1 MRLKKKLEIKL
12 FTSAEKLI
20 ALRNLKP
27 KRKEGFLKVIS
38 IFSFVGIMLGV
49 AILIIVMSVMNGF
62 RTELTNKIL
71 GFNPHVIIK
80 PYNNS
85 KIDSNFKDQLNK
97 NFPKIKVLESYS
109 GEGVVINNDYA
120 KGIMIKGLDPK
131 NEKNSIFLKKIL
143 VEGMVSKIKKGKI
156 IVGKELAIELNLAL
170 GDKIN
175 LLSSAYISTPFG
187 SLPKQESFSV
197 EGIFSS
203 GFYEFD
209 KNVVFL
215 NLDESLFFFGKT
227 KEDINLEVYLQNP
240 LKANDV
246 KDKIGII
253 NNNFYIYS
261 WIDLNKSFFSAL
273 KVERNVMFVIL
284 TLIIIVAA
292 FNIISGLTILIK
304 NKTKEIA
311 ILKTLGLS
319 NKSIIKSLFLTG
331 FAIGLVASIFGI
343 IIGVL
348 FSENIESIR
357 VFLSYIFN
365 VEIFPSDVYFL
376 DEMPSEINPFSV
388 MIIFI
393 FSLTTTSLAS
403 LIPAIATSKMDTIKA
418 LKYE

>member
-1 MRLKKKLEIKL
+1 M
-12 FTSAEKLI
+12 FTSVEKLI

-62 RTELTNKIL
+62 RSELTNKIL

-80 PYNNS
+80 PYNDD
-85 KIDSNFKDQLNK
+85 KIDSKFIKKLNK
-97 NFPKIKVLESYS
+97 NFPNIKVLDSYS
-109 GEGVVINNDYA
+109 GEGVLINNDYA
-120 KGIMIKGLDPK
+120 KGLIIKGLDSRNK
-131 NEKNSIFLKKIL
+131 KNSIFLKKIL
-143 VEGMVSKIKKGKI
+143 IEGENNIIKKGGI
-156 IVGKELAIELNLAL
+156 VVGKELAIELNLAL
-170 GDKIN
+170 GEKIN
-175 LLSSAYISTPFG
+175 LLSSVYIGTPFG
-187 SLPKQESFSV
+187 GLPKQEIYSV

-215 NLDESLFFFGKT
+215 NLDDTLHFFGKT
-227 KEDINLEVYLQNP
+227 KRDINLEIYLSNP

-246 KDKIGII
+246 KDKIEIM
-253 NNNFYIYS
+253 NNNFYVYS

-273 KVERNVMFVIL
+273 KVERNVMFIIL

-319 NKSIIKSLFLTG
+319 NNSIIKSFFLTG
-331 FAIGLVASIFGI
+331 FTIGFVASIFGI
-343 IIGVL
+343 IIGIL
-348 FSENIESIR
+348 FSDNIESIR
-357 VFLSYIFN
+357 VFFSYILN

-376 DEMPSEINPFSV
+376 DELPSEINSFSII
-388 MIIFI
+388 IIFI
-393 FSLTTTSLAS
+393 FSLVTTSLAS
-403 LIPAIATSKMDTIKA
+403 LIPAIAISKMNTIKA

>member
-1 MRLKKKLEIKL
+1 M
-12 FTSAEKLI
+12 FTPAEKLI

-80 PYNNS
+80 PYNDS
-85 KIDSNFKDQLNK
+85 KIDSKFRDQLNK
-97 NFPKIKVLESYS
+97 NFSNIKILESYS

-120 KGIMIKGLDPK
+120 KGIMIKGLDSK

-143 VEGMVSKIKKGKI
+143 IEGEKSKIERGDI
-156 IVGKELAIELNLAL
+156 IVGKELAIELNLAV

-175 LLSSAYISTPFG
+175 LLSSVYISTPFG
-187 SLPKQESFSV
+187 GVPKQETYSV
-197 EGIFSS
+197 VGIFSS

-215 NLDESLFFFGKT
+215 NLNEALFFFN
-227 KEDINLEVYLQNP
+227 KEKSDINLEVYLPNP
-240 LKANDV
+240 LMANDF
-246 KDKIGII
+246 KDRIGII
-253 NNNFYIYS
+253 NNNFYVYS

-273 KVERNVMFVIL
+273 KVERNVMFIIL

-319 NKSIIKSLFLTG
+319 NNSIIKSFFLTG
-331 FAIGLVASIFGI
+331 FTIGLIASVFGI

-357 VFLSYIFN
+357 VILSYIFN

-376 DEMPSEINPFSV
+376 DEMPSEVNPFSII
-388 MIIFI
+388 IIFI
-393 FSLTTTSLAS
+393 FSLVTTSLAS
-403 LIPAIATSKMDTIKA
+403 LIPAIAISKMNTIKA

>member
-1 MRLKKKLEIKL
+1 M
-12 FTSAEKLI
+12 FTSAEKII

-38 IFSFVGIMLGV
+38 IFSFIGRMLGV

-71 GFNPHVIIK
+71 GFNPHIIIK
-80 PYNNS
+80 PYNDKNINS
-85 KIDSNFKDQLNK
+85 KFRDQLAK
-97 NFPKIKVLESYS
+97 NFPAIQILDSYS
-109 GEGVVINNDYA
+109 GEGVTINNDYA
-120 KGIMIKGLDPK
+120 KGIMIKGLDQK

-143 VEGMVSKIKKGKI
+143 IEGENNKIKNGEI
-156 IVGKELAIELNLAL
+156 IIGRELAIELNLAV

-187 SLPKQESFSV
+187 GLPKQETYSV
-197 EGIFSS
+197 GGIFSS

-215 NLDESLFFFGKT
+215 NLNEALYFFNKT
-227 KEDINLEVYLQNP
+227 KRDINLEVYLSDP
-240 LKANDV
+240 LKADDI
-246 KDKIGII
+246 KDEIGIM
-253 NNNFYIYS
+253 NNDFYIYS

-273 KVERNVMFVIL
+273 KVERNVMFIIL

-319 NKSIIKSLFLTG
+319 NSSIIKSFFLTG
-331 FAIGLVASIFGI
+331 FTIGLLATIFGI
-343 IIGVL
+343 IFGIL

-357 VFLSYIFN
+357 VFLSYILN

-376 DEMPSEINPFSV
+376 EEMPSEINFFSII
-388 MIIFI
+388 IIFI
-393 FSLTTTSLAS
+393 FSLITTSLAS
-403 LIPAIATSKMDTIKA
+403 LVPAIAISRMDTIKA

>member
-1 MRLKKKLEIKL
+1 M
-12 FTSAEKLI
+12 FTSVEKLI

-49 AILIIVMSVMNGF
+49 AVLIIVMSVMNGF

-71 GFNPHVIIK
+71 GFNPHVTIK
-80 PYNNS
+80 PYNNE
-85 KIDSNFKDQLNK
+85 KIDLKYKDQLNK
-97 NFPKIKVLESYS
+97 NFPNIQVLDSYN
-109 GEGVVINNDYA
+109 GEAVVINNDYA
-120 KGIMIKGLDPK
+120 KGIMIKGLDSK
-131 NEKNSIFLKKIL
+131 DKKNSVFLKKIL
-143 VEGMVSKIKKGKI
+143 VEGEINKIKKGQI
-156 IVGKELAIELNLAL
+156 IVGKELAIELNLAV

-175 LLSSAYISTPFG
+175 LLSSVYISTPFG
-187 SLPKQESFSV
+187 GLPKQESYTI

-215 NLDESLFFFGKT
+215 NLDETLYFFDKT
-227 KEDINLEVYLQNP
+227 KRDINLEVYLPNP

-246 KDKIGII
+246 KDEIGIM
-253 NNNFYIYS
+253 NNNFYVYS

-319 NKSIIKSLFLTG
+319 SRSILKSFFLTG
-331 FAIGLVASIFGI
+331 FIIGLIATIFGI
-343 IIGVL
+343 ILGIL

-357 VFLSYIFN
+357 VSLSYLLN
-365 VEIFPSDVYFL
+365 VEIFPADVYFL
-376 DEMPSEINPFSV
+376 EEMPSEISLSSI

-403 LIPAIATSKMDTIKA
+403 LIPAIAISKMDTIKA

>member
-1 MRLKKKLEIKL
+1 L
-12 FTSAEKLI
+12 FTSAEKII

-38 IFSFVGIMLGV
+38 IFSFIGIMLGV

-71 GFNPHVIIK
+71 GFNPHIIIK
-80 PYNNS
+80 PYNDKNINS
-85 KIDSNFKDQLNK
+85 KFRDQLAK
-97 NFPKIKVLESYS
+97 NFPAIQILDSYS
-109 GEGVVINNDYA
+109 GEGVTINNDYA
-120 KGIMIKGLDPK
+120 KGIMIKGLDQK

-143 VEGMVSKIKKGKI
+143 IEGENNKIKNGEI
-156 IVGKELAIELNLAL
+156 IIGRELAIELNLAV

-187 SLPKQESFSV
+187 GLPKQETYSV
-197 EGIFSS
+197 GGIFSS

-215 NLDESLFFFGKT
+215 NLNEALYFFNKT
-227 KEDINLEVYLQNP
+227 KRDINLEVYLSDP
-240 LKANDV
+240 LKADDI
-246 KDKIGII
+246 KDEIGIM
-253 NNNFYIYS
+253 NNDFYIYS

-273 KVERNVMFVIL
+273 KVERNVMFIIL

-292 FNIISGLTILIK
+292 FNIILIK

-319 NKSIIKSLFLTG
+319 NSSIIKSFFLTG
-331 FAIGLVASIFGI
+331 FTIGLLATIFGI
-343 IIGVL
+343 IFGIL

-357 VFLSYIFN
+357 VFLSYILN

-376 DEMPSEINPFSV
+376 EEMPSEINFFSII
-388 MIIFI
+388 IIFI
-393 FSLTTTSLAS
+393 FSLITTSLAS
-403 LIPAIATSKMDTIKA
+403 LVPAIAISRMDTIKA

>member
-1 MRLKKKLEIKL
+1 MFNSVER
-12 FTSAEKLI
+12 LI
-20 ALRNLKP
+20 AIRNLKP

-71 GFNPHVIIK
+71 GFNPHITIK
-80 PYNNS
+80 PYNNE
-85 KIDSNFKDQLNK
+85 KIDLKYKNQLKK
-97 NFPKIKVLESYS
+97 NFPNIQVLESYS

-131 NEKNSIFLKKIL
+131 NKKNSIFLKKIL
-143 VEGMVSKIKKGKI
+143 VEGDKDKIKKKEIMIGN
-156 IVGKELAIELNLAL
+156 ELAMELNLAI

-175 LLSSAYISTPFG
+175 LLSSVYISTPFG
-187 SLPKQESFSV
+187 GLPKQETYSIQGV
-197 EGIFSS
+197 FSS

-209 KNVVFL
+209 KNIVFL
-215 NLDESLFFFGKT
+215 NLDEALLFFDKA
-227 KEDINLEVYLQNP
+227 KSDINLEIYLSNP
-240 LKANDV
+240 IKANDI
-246 KDKIGII
+246 KDKIGIM
-253 NNNFYIYS
+253 NNNFYVYS

-273 KVERNVMFVIL
+273 KVERNVMFIIL

-319 NKSIIKSLFLTG
+319 NNSIIKSFFLTG
-331 FAIGLVASIFGI
+331 FTIGLIASVFGI

-348 FSENIESIR
+348 FSENIESVR
-357 VFLSYIFN
+357 TFLSYIMN
-365 VEIFPSDVYFL
+365 VEVFPSDVYFL
-376 DEMPSEINPFSV
+376 DEMPSEIDPFSI

-393 FSLTTTSLAS
+393 FSLLTTSLAS
-403 LIPAIATSKMDTIKA
+403 LIPAIAISKMDTVKA

>member
-1 MRLKKKLEIKL
+1 L
-12 FTSAEKLI
+12 FTSAERLI

-71 GFNPHVIIK
+71 GFNPHITIK
-80 PYNNS
+80 PYNDV
-85 KIDSNFKDQLNK
+85 KIDLNFKDQLLK
-97 NFPKIKVLESYS
+97 KFPEIQVLDSFS

-120 KGIMIKGLDPK
+120 KGIMIKALDPENKK
-131 NEKNSIFLKKIL
+131 NSLFLKNILIEGEKNKIN
-143 VEGMVSKIKKGKI
+143 KGE
-156 IVGKELAIELNLAL
+156 IVIGKEIAIELNLAV
-170 GDKIN
+170 GDTIN

-187 SLPKQESFSV
+187 GVPKQETYSIQ
-197 EGIFSS
+197 GIFSS

-209 KNVVFL
+209 KSVVFL
-215 NLDESLFFFGKT
+215 NLNETLYFFNKT
-227 KEDINLEVYLQNP
+227 KYYINLEVYLPNP
-240 LKANDV
+240 LKANDI
-246 KDKIGII
+246 KNEIGEMA
-253 NNNFYIYS
+253 NNLYVYS
-261 WIDLNKSFFSAL
+261 WIDLNRSFFSAL
-273 KVERNVMFVIL
+273 KVERNVMFIIL

-319 NKSIIKSLFLTG
+319 NKSIVKSFFLTG
-331 FAIGLVASIFGI
+331 FTIGLIASISGI
-343 IIGVL
+343 AIGVL
-348 FSENIESIR
+348 VAENIETIR
-357 VFLSYIFN
+357 AFLSDILN
-365 VEIFPSDVYFL
+365 IEMFPSDVYFL
-376 DEMPSEINPFSV
+376 DELPSEINIFSI

-393 FSLTTTSLAS
+393 FSLITTSLAS
-403 LIPAIATSKMDTIKA
+403 LIPAIAISKMNTIKA

>member
-1 MRLKKKLEIKL
+1 M

-62 RTELTNKIL
+62 RTEVTNKIL
-71 GFNPHVIIK
+71 GFNTHIIIK
-80 PYNNS
+80 PYNDAR
-85 KIDSNFKDQLNK
+85 IDSKFKNQLNK
-97 NFPKIKVLESYS
+97 NFPNIQILDSFS

-120 KGIMIKGLDPK
+120 KGIMIKGLDPR

-143 VEGMVSKIKKGKI
+143 IEGEQNKIKKGQI
-156 IVGKELAIELNLAL
+156 IVGKELAIELNLAV

-175 LLSSAYISTPFG
+175 ILSSVYISTPFG
-187 SLPKQESFSV
+187 GLPKQEIYSV
-197 EGIFSS
+197 AGIFSS

-215 NLDESLFFFGKT
+215 NLSEALHFFDKT
-227 KEDINLEVYLQNP
+227 DRDINLEVYLLNP
-240 LKANDV
+240 LKADEV
-246 KDKIGII
+246 KDKIGIM

-273 KVERNVMFVIL
+273 KIERNVMFIIL

-319 NKSIIKSLFLTG
+319 NNSIIKSFFLTG
-331 FAIGLVASIFGI
+331 FTIGLIATISGI
-343 IIGVL
+343 ILGVL

-357 VFLSYIFN
+357 IFMSYILN
-365 VEIFPSDVYFL
+365 VEIFPSDIYFL
-376 DEMPSEINPFSV
+376 EEMPSEISLFSIF
-388 MIIFI
+388 IIFI

-403 LIPAIATSKMDTIKA
+403 LVPAIAISKMNTIKA

>member
-1 MRLKKKLEIKL
+1 L

-85 KIDSNFKDQLNK
+85 KIDSKFKDQLNK
-97 NFPKIKVLESYS
+97 NLPNIQVLESYS

-143 VEGMVSKIKKGKI
+143 IEGNVSKIKKGKI
-156 IVGKELAIELNLAL
+156 IVGKELAIELNLAV

-187 SLPKQESFSV
+187 GLPKQESYSV

-215 NLDESLFFFGKT
+215 NLEEALFFFGKT
-227 KEDINLEVYLQNP
+227 KDDTNLEVYLQNP

-246 KDKIGII
+246 KDKIELI
-253 NNNFYIYS
+253 NNNFYVYS
-261 WIDLNKSFFSAL
+261 WIDINKSFFSAL

-319 NKSIIKSLFLTG
+319 NRSIIKSFFLTG
-331 FAIGLVASIFGI
+331 FTIGLMASIFGI

-357 VFLSYIFN
+357 IFLSYIFN

-393 FSLTTTSLAS
+393 FSLLTTSLAS
-403 LIPAIATSKMDTIKA
+403 LIPAIAISKMNTIKA

>member
-1 MRLKKKLEIKL
+1 M
-12 FTSAEKLI
+12 FTSVERLI

-80 PYNNS
+80 PYNDI
-85 KIDSNFKDQLNK
+85 KIDLKFRNELNK
-97 NFPKIKVLESYS
+97 NFPNIQVLESYS

-120 KGIMIKGLDPK
+120 KGLMIKGLDPK
-131 NEKNSIFLKKIL
+131 DEKNSIFLKKIL
-143 VEGMVSKIKKGKI
+143 IEGKSKKIKKGQI
-156 IVGKELAIELNLAL
+156 IVGKELAIELNLAV

-175 LLSSAYISTPFG
+175 LLSSVYIGTPFG
-187 SLPKQESFSV
+187 GLPKQETYSV

-215 NLDESLFFFGKT
+215 NLNETLYFFGKT
-227 KEDINLEVYLQNP
+227 KQDINLEVYLPNP
-240 LKANDV
+240 LKANDM
-246 KDKIGII
+246 KDKISLI
-253 NNNFYIYS
+253 NNNLYVYS
-261 WIDLNKSFFSAL
+261 WMDLNKSFFSAL
-273 KVERNVMFVIL
+273 KVERNVMFIIL

-319 NKSIIKSLFLTG
+319 NTSIIKSFFLTG
-331 FAIGLVASIFGI
+331 FTIGFIASVSGI

-348 FSENIESIR
+348 FSENIESVR
-357 VFLSYIFN
+357 VFLSYILN
-365 VEIFPSDVYFL
+365 IEIFPSDVYFL
-376 DEMPSEINPFSV
+376 DKLPSEINFFSI

-393 FSLTTTSLAS
+393 FSLVITSLAS
-403 LIPAIATSKMDTIKA
+403 LIPAIAISKMNTIKA

>member
-1 MRLKKKLEIKL
+1 L
-12 FTSAEKLI
+12 FTSVEILI

-71 GFNPHVIIK
+71 GFNPHIIIK
-80 PYNNS
+80 PYNEAR
-85 KIDSNFKDQLNK
+85 IDTKFKNQLNK
-97 NFPKIKVLESYS
+97 NFPDMQILNSFS

-120 KGIMIKGLDPK
+120 KGIMIKGLETK
-131 NEKNSIFLKKIL
+131 NKKNSLFLKKIL
-143 VEGMVSKIKKGKI
+143 VEGERDEIKKGEI
-156 IVGKELAIELNLAL
+156 IVGKQLAIELNLAI

-175 LLSSAYISTPFG
+175 ILSSAYISTPFG
-187 SLPKQESFSV
+187 GLPKQETYSV

-215 NLDESLFFFGKT
+215 NLNEALFFFNKT
-227 KEDINLEVYLQNP
+227 NRDINLEIYLTNP
-240 LKANDV
+240 LKADYIKN
-246 KDKIGII
+246 KIGII

-273 KVERNVMFVIL
+273 KVERNVMFIIL

-311 ILKTLGLS
+311 ILKTLGLN
-319 NKSIIKSLFLTG
+319 NKSIIKSFFLTG
-331 FAIGLVASIFGI
+331 FTIGLIASIFGI
-343 IIGVL
+343 ILGVL

-357 VFLSYIFN
+357 VFFSYIFN

-376 DEMPSEINPFSV
+376 EEMPSEISFFSII
-388 MIIFI
+388 IIFV
-393 FSLTTTSLAS
+393 FSLITTSLAS
-403 LIPAIATSKMDTIKA
+403 LVPAIAISKMNTIKA

>member
-1 MRLKKKLEIKL
+1 M
-12 FTSAEKLI
+12 FNSAERLI

-38 IFSFVGIMLGV
+38 IFSFIGIMLGV

-71 GFNPHVIIK
+71 GFNPHIIIK
-80 PYNNS
+80 PYGNE
-85 KIDSNFKDQLNK
+85 KIDSKFRTQLNK
-97 NFPKIKVLESYS
+97 NFPNIKVSDSYT

-120 KGIMIKGLDPK
+120 KGLMIKGLDLENK
-131 NEKNSIFLKKIL
+131 KNSIFLKEIL
-143 VEGMVSKIKKGKI
+143 IEGDNNKIKKGQI

-175 LLSSAYISTPFG
+175 LLSSVYISTPFG
-187 SLPKQESFSV
+187 GLPKQETYSV

-215 NLDESLFFFGKT
+215 NLDEALYFFEKT
-227 KEDINLEVYLQNP
+227 KRDLSLEVYLPNP

-246 KDKIGII
+246 KDKIEII
-253 NNNFYIYS
+253 NNNLYVYS

-273 KVERNVMFVIL
+273 KVERNVMFIIL

-319 NKSIIKSLFLTG
+319 NNSIIKSFFLTG
-331 FAIGLVASIFGI
+331 FTIGFIASVSGI

-357 VFLSYIFN
+357 VFLSYILN

-376 DEMPSEINPFSV
+376 DELPSEINSFSII
-388 MIIFI
+388 IIFI
-393 FSLTTTSLAS
+393 FSLVTTSLAS
-403 LIPAIATSKMDTIKA
+403 LIPAIAISKMNTIKA

>member
-1 MRLKKKLEIKL
+1 L
-12 FTSAEKLI
+12 FTSVERLI

-27 KRKEGFLKVIS
+27 KRKVGFLKVIS

-71 GFNPHVIIK
+71 GFNPHITIK
-80 PYNNS
+80 PYDDK
-85 KIDSNFKDQLNK
+85 KIDLKFTNQLKK
-97 NFPKIKVLESYS
+97 NFIDIEVLNSYS
-109 GEGVVINNDYA
+109 GEGVVINNNYA
-120 KGIMIKGLDPK
+120 KGIIIKGLDPN
-131 NEKNSIFLKKIL
+131 NEKNSIFLKKII
-143 VEGMVSKIKKGKI
+143 VEGEINKIKKSE
-156 IVGKELAIELNLAL
+156 IVIGKELAIELNLAI

-187 SLPKQESFSV
+187 GLPKQEIYSI

-209 KNVVFL
+209 KNVIFL
-215 NLDESLFFFGKT
+215 NLAETLNFFNKT
-227 KEDINLEVYLQNP
+227 SQDINLEVYLSNP
-240 LKANDV
+240 LKADSI
-246 KDKIGII
+246 KDEIEIM
-253 NNNFYIYS
+253 NNSFYVYS

-319 NKSIIKSLFLTG
+319 NNSIVKSFFLTG
-331 FAIGLVASIFGI
+331 FTIGLIASIFGI
-343 IIGVL
+343 FIGVI
-348 FSENIESIR
+348 FSENIETIR
-357 VFLSYIFN
+357 VFLSYLFN
-365 VEIFPSDVYFL
+365 VEIFPSDIYFL
-376 DEMPSEINPFSV
+376 DEMPSEINSFSV
-388 MIIFI
+388 MIVFI
-393 FSLTTTSLAS
+393 FSLVTTSIAS
-403 LIPAIATSKMDTIKA
+403 LIPAITISKMNTIKA

>member
-1 MRLKKKLEIKL
+1 M
-12 FTSAEKLI
+12 FTSAERLI

-38 IFSFVGIMLGV
+38 IFSFIGIMLGV

-71 GFNPHVIIK
+71 GFNPHVVVK
-80 PYNNS
+80 PYNNK
-85 KIDSNFKDQLNK
+85 KIDLKFKSQLIK
-97 NFPKIKVLESYS
+97 NFPNIQILESYS

-120 KGIMIKGLDPK
+120 KGVMIKGLDPENK
-131 NEKNSIFLKKIL
+131 KNSSFLKKIL
-143 VEGMVSKIKKGKI
+143 IEGESFKIEKGEI
-156 IVGKELAIELNLAL
+156 IVGKELAVELNLAV
-170 GDKIN
+170 GDKLNI
-175 LLSSAYISTPFG
+175 LSSAYISTPFG
-187 SLPKQESFSV
+187 GLPKQETYIV

-215 NLDESLFFFGKT
+215 NLKETLYFFEKT
-227 KEDINLEVYLQNP
+227 QSDINLEIYLSNP
-240 LKANDV
+240 IKANEI
-246 KDKIGII
+246 KDKIEII
-253 NNNFYIYS
+253 NNNFYVYS

-273 KVERNVMFVIL
+273 KIEKNVMFIIL

-319 NKSIIKSLFLTG
+319 NRSIITSFFLTG
-331 FAIGLVASIFGI
+331 FTIGLLASVSGI

-348 FSENIESIR
+348 FSENIETIR
-357 VFLSYIFN
+357 FFLSQTLNI
-365 VEIFPSDVYFL
+365 EIFPSDVYLL
-376 DEMPSEINPFSV
+376 DKMPSEINPFSIT
-388 MIIFI
+388 IIFI
-393 FSLTTTSLAS
+393 FSLIITSLAS
-403 LIPAIATSKMDTIKA
+403 LIPAISISKMNPIKA

>member
-1 MRLKKKLEIKL
+1 L
-12 FTSAEKLI
+12 FNSVEKLI

-71 GFNPHVIIK
+71 GFNPHLTIK
-80 PYNNS
+80 PYNDE
-85 KIDSNFKDQLNK
+85 KIDLKYKTQLNK
-97 NFPKIKVLESYS
+97 NFPKIQILNSYS
-109 GEGVVINNDYA
+109 GEGVIINNDYA

-131 NEKNSIFLKKIL
+131 NKKNSVFLKKIL
-143 VEGMVSKIKKGKI
+143 IEGEVNKIKKGEI
-156 IVGKELAIELNLAL
+156 IVGIELAMELNLAI

-175 LLSSAYISTPFG
+175 LLSSAYITTPFG
-187 SLPKQESFSV
+187 GLPKQETYSI

-215 NLDESLFFFGKT
+215 NLDETLNFFEKT
-227 KEDINLEVYLQNP
+227 KRDINLEVYLSNP
-240 LKANDV
+240 LQANDI
-246 KDKIGII
+246 KTKIEIM
-253 NNNFYIYS
+253 NNNFYVYS

-273 KVERNVMFVIL
+273 KVERNVMFIIL

-311 ILKTLGLS
+311 ILKILGLS
-319 NKSIIKSLFLTG
+319 NKSIIKSFFLTG
-331 FAIGLVASIFGI
+331 FTIGLIASIFGI
-343 IIGVL
+343 VIGVL

-357 VFLSYIFN
+357 IFFSFILN

-376 DEMPSEINPFSV
+376 DKMPSELNLFSI

-393 FSLTTTSLAS
+393 FSLITTSLAS
-403 LIPAIATSKMDTIKA
+403 LIPAITISKMNTIKA

>member
-1 MRLKKKLEIKL
+1 M
-12 FTSAEKLI
+12 FTSAERLI

-38 IFSFVGIMLGV
+38 IFSFIGIMLGV

-80 PYNNS
+80 PYNKT
-85 KIDSNFKDQLNK
+85 KIDSEFKVQLEK
-97 NFPKIKVLESYS
+97 NFPNIQILDSYS
-109 GEGVVINNDYA
+109 GEGVVINNDYV
-120 KGIMIKGLDPK
+120 KGLMIKGLDQDNK
-131 NEKNSIFLKKIL
+131 KNSIFLKKIL
-143 VEGMVSKIKKGKI
+143 IEGKGNKVKKGEI
-156 IVGKELAIELNLAL
+156 IVGKELAIELNLAV

-175 LLSSAYISTPFG
+175 LLSSVYIGTPFG
-187 SLPKQESFSV
+187 GLPKQETYSV

-215 NLDESLFFFGKT
+215 NLKEALHFFDKT
-227 KEDINLEVYLQNP
+227 KRDINLEIYLSNP
-240 LKANDV
+240 LKADEIKN
-246 KDKIGII
+246 KIALM
-253 NNNFYIYS
+253 NNNLYIYS

-273 KVERNVMFVIL
+273 KVERNVMFIIL

-319 NKSIIKSLFLTG
+319 NNSIIKSFFLTG
-331 FAIGLVASIFGI
+331 FTIGFIASVTGI
-343 IIGVL
+343 GIGIL

-357 VFLSYIFN
+357 VFLSYVFN

-376 DEMPSEINPFSV
+376 DELPSEINSFSI

-393 FSLTTTSLAS
+393 FSLITTSLAS
-403 LIPAIATSKMDTIKA
+403 LIPAIAISKMSTAKA